1 MAEALLSNRA
11 EQAGIDLTVSS
22 AGILF
27 DGRPATD
34 EALDTMAR
42 RGVDLSAHRSR
53 ILDAEMVTAADLILG
68 MERLH
73 VREAIVLAPETF
85 GRTFTLKELVR
96 RGESVG
102 PRQREPIEAWMTTAA
117 SGRKSLDLLGESADD
132 DVADP
137 YRRPARV
144 YEATAVEL
152 EDLLA
157 RLIGLLWGPVAVD
170 RPA

>member
-1 MAEALLSNRA
+1 MAEALLRNRA
-11 EQAGIDLTVSS
+11 EQAGIDMTVSS

-27 DGRPATD
+27 EGRAATE
-34 EALDTMAR
+34 EAVDTMAR
-42 RGVDLSAHRSR
+42 RGIDLSAHRSR
-53 ILDAEMVTAADLILG
+53 MLDAEMVRAADLVLG

-73 VREAIVLAPETF
+73 VREAIVLAQDTF
-85 GRTFTLKELVR
+85 GRTFTLKELIR

-102 PRQREPIEAWMTTAA
+102 PREREPIEAWMATAA
-117 SGRKSLDLLGESADD
+117 MGRKSLDLLGESADD

-137 YRRPARV
+137 YRRSARV

-152 EDLLA
+152 EDLIA
-157 RLIGLLWGPVAVD
+157 RLVDLLWGPISVD